1 MEKQMHNINNIN
13 NLFEKSLTDIESK
26 MKELFINK
34 IKIKENIKSIKHY
47 ENKNILL
54 DNVIRDKK
62 AELNILKQLL
72 LLKEKK
78 KLNFDFII
86 SKYLSHILGSN
97 NINNNIN
104 QDILNKRRVNSLLE
118 GFNNEFNYYLNLNK
132 VKTKKKLHRYN
143 SDLFNKE
150 LLKKNQEDIMKLNID
165 KNNVKN
171 INNDSKNKMRNIS
184 QKYIKSDYNKINY
197 KGNKNLKKS
206 RENLE
211 YYFIQNMKE
220 KKGKIDYI
228 SFVKLIFL
236 KINMH
241 KNINNKDIFYELL
254 NLYKISK
261 LKDLFDFNSIKRIIF
276 LRIKQIMIKS
286 GEIYNL
292 SKKVEILEDNSFLQ
306 NINLKKEYDSE
317 YNRTKIKEYKNEL
330 KVIQNINNEIN
341 DIYSKI
347 NDYID
352 EINNM
357 IN

>member
-1 MEKQMHNINNIN
+1 MHNINNIN

-78 KLNFDFII
+78 KLNFDFIT

-165 KNNVKN
+165 KNTVKN

-197 KGNKNLKKS
+197 EGNKNLKKS

-241 KNINNKDIFYELL
+241 KNINNKGIFYELL

-352 EINNM
+352 EINNLD
-357 IN
+357 

>member
-1 MEKQMHNINNIN
+1 MEKQMNNIN
-13 NLFEKSLTDIESK
+13 NLFEKSLKDIESK

-34 IKIKENIKSIKHY
+34 IKIKENIKSIKYY
-47 ENKNILL
+47 ENKNIFL
-54 DNVIRDKK
+54 DNAIQDKK

-97 NINNNIN
+97 NKNNNAN
-104 QDILNKRRVNSLLE
+104 QDMINKRRVNSLLE

-150 LLKKNQEDIMKLNID
+150 LLKKNQEDIMRLKID
-165 KNNVKN
+165 KNNNNN
-171 INNDSKNKMRNIS
+171 IINDRGNKVRNIS
-184 QKYIKSDYNKINY
+184 QKYIKNNYNIINY
-197 KGNKNLKKS
+197 EGNKNLKKS

-228 SFVKLIFL
+228 SFVKLLFL
-236 KINMH
+236 KLNRY
-241 KNINNKDIFYELL
+241 KNENNENIFYKLVSI
-254 NLYKISK
+254 YKINK
-261 LKDLFDFNSIKRIIF
+261 LKDLLDYMHIKKLIILRIIEVM
-276 LRIKQIMIKS
+276 LKS
-286 GEIYNL
+286 NEKYIL
-292 SKKVEILEDNSFLQ
+292 SKNEEIMEDNSFLQ
-306 NINLKKEYDSE
+306 NTDLKKEYDSE
-317 YNRTKIKEYKNEL
+317 YNKNKIQEYKKDLNEL
-330 KVIQNINNEIN
+330 ENINNEIG

-352 EINNM
+352 IINKVE
-357 IN
+357 

>member
-1 MEKQMHNINNIN
+1 MEKQMNNIN
-13 NLFEKSLTDIESK
+13 NLFEKSFKDIESK

-34 IKIKENIKSIKHY
+34 IKIKENIKSIKYH
-47 ENKNILL
+47 ENKNIYL
-54 DNVIRDKK
+54 DNVIQDKR

-97 NINNNIN
+97 NKNNNVN

-150 LLKKNQEDIMKLNID
+150 LLKKNQEDIMKLKVD
-165 KNNVKN
+165 KNNYID
-171 INNDSKNKMRNIS
+171 INNDRNNKMRNIS
-184 QKYIKSDYNKINY
+184 QKFINNKYNIINY
-197 KGNKNLKKS
+197 EGNKNLKKS

-211 YYFIQNMKE
+211 YHFIQNMKL

-228 SFVKLIFL
+228 SFVKLIIL
-236 KINMH
+236 KINSYKEDNN
-241 KNINNKDIFYELL
+241 KNIFYRLV
-254 NLYKISK
+254 NIYKINK
-261 LKDLFDFNSIKRIIF
+261 LKDLLNFNCIKRLII
-276 LRIKQIMIKS
+276 LRLIQIMVKS
-286 GEIYNL
+286 SEIYIL
-292 SKKVEILEDNSFLQ
+292 SKNEEIIEDNSFLQ

-317 YNRTKIKEYKNEL
+317 YNKNNIQEYKKDLNVLE
-330 KVIQNINNEIN
+330 NINNELN

-352 EINNM
+352 LINEM
-357 IN
+357 E

>member
-1 MEKQMHNINNIN
+1 MEKQMNNIN
-13 NLFEKSLTDIESK
+13 NLFEKSFKDIESK

-34 IKIKENIKSIKHY
+34 IKIKENIKSIKYH
-47 ENKNILL
+47 ENKNIYL
-54 DNVIRDKK
+54 DNVIQDKR

-86 SKYLSHILGSN
+86 SKYLSHIFGSN
-97 NINNNIN
+97 NKNNNVN

-150 LLKKNQEDIMKLNID
+150 LLKKNQEDIMKLKVD
-165 KNNVKN
+165 KNNYID
-171 INNDSKNKMRNIS
+171 INNDRNNKMRNIS
-184 QKYIKSDYNKINY
+184 QKFINNKYNIINY
-197 KGNKNLKKS
+197 EGNKNLKKS

-211 YYFIQNMKE
+211 YHFIQNMKL

-228 SFVKLIFL
+228 SFVKLIIL
-236 KINMH
+236 KINSY
-241 KNINNKDIFYELL
+241 KDDNNKTIFYRLV
-254 NLYKISK
+254 NIYKISK
-261 LKDLFDFNSIKRIIF
+261 LKDLLNFNCIKRLII
-276 LRIKQIMIKS
+276 LRLIQIMVKS
-286 GEIYNL
+286 SEIYIL
-292 SKKVEILEDNSFLQ
+292 SKNEEIIEDNSFLQ

-317 YNRTKIKEYKNEL
+317 YNKNNIQEYKKDLNVLE
-330 KVIQNINNEIN
+330 NINNELN

-347 NDYID
+347 NDYINL
-352 EINNM
+352 INEM
-357 IN
+357 E

>member
-1 MEKQMHNINNIN
+1 MNNIN
-13 NLFEKSLTDIESK
+13 ILFEKSFKDIESK

-34 IKIKENIKSIKHY
+34 IKIKENIKSIKYY
-47 ENKNILL
+47 ENKNIFL
-54 DNVIRDKK
+54 DNVIQDKR

-97 NINNNIN
+97 NKNNNVN

-150 LLKKNQEDIMKLNID
+150 LLKKNQEDIMKLKID
-165 KNNVKN
+165 KNSNNN
-171 INNDSKNKMRNIS
+171 INNDQSNKMRNIS
-184 QKYIKSDYNKINY
+184 QNYIKSNYNIINY
-197 KGNKNLKKS
+197 EGNKNLKKS

-236 KINMH
+236 KINSYKNENN
-241 KNINNKDIFYELL
+241 KNIFYKLVS
-254 NLYKISK
+254 LYKINK
-261 LKDLFDFNSIKRIIF
+261 LKDLLNYMNIKKIIIFRIIQVM
-276 LRIKQIMIKS
+276 LKS
-286 GEIYNL
+286 NEIYIL
-292 SKKVEILEDNSFLQ
+292 SKNEEIIEDNSFLQ
-306 NINLKKEYDSE
+306 NENLKKEYDSE
-317 YNRTKIKEYKNEL
+317 YNKNRIQEYKKDLNEL
-330 KVIQNINNEIN
+330 QNINNELS

-352 EINNM
+352 IIDKME
-357 IN
+357 

>member
-1 MEKQMHNINNIN
+1 MEKQMHHINNIN
-13 NLFEKSLTDIESK
+13 NLFEKSLSDIESK

-78 KLNFDFII
+78 KLNFDFIA

-228 SFVKLIFL
+228 
-236 KINMH
+236 
-241 KNINNKDIFYELL
+241 FYELL

-352 EINNM
+352 EINNFD
-357 IN
+357 

>member
-1 MEKQMHNINNIN
+1 MEKQMNNIN
-13 NLFEKSLTDIESK
+13 NLFEKSLKDIESK

-34 IKIKENIKSIKHY
+34 IKIKENIKSIKYH
-47 ENKNILL
+47 ENKNIYL
-54 DNVIRDKK
+54 DNVIQDKR

-97 NINNNIN
+97 NKNNNVN

-150 LLKKNQEDIMKLNID
+150 LLKKNQEDIMKLKVD
-165 KNNVKN
+165 KNNYID
-171 INNDSKNKMRNIS
+171 INNDRNNKMRNIS
-184 QKYIKSDYNKINY
+184 QKFINNKYNIINY
-197 KGNKNLKKS
+197 EGNKNLKKS

-211 YYFIQNMKE
+211 YHFIQNMKL

-228 SFVKLIFL
+228 SFVKLIIL
-236 KINMH
+236 KINSY
-241 KNINNKDIFYELL
+241 KDDNNKTIFYRLV
-254 NLYKISK
+254 NIYKINK
-261 LKDLFDFNSIKRIIF
+261 LKDLLNFNCIKRLII
-276 LRIKQIMIKS
+276 LRLIQIMVKS
-286 GEIYNL
+286 SEIYIL
-292 SKKVEILEDNSFLQ
+292 SKNEEIIEDNSFLQ

-317 YNRTKIKEYKNEL
+317 YNKNNIQEYKKDLNALE
-330 KVIQNINNEIN
+330 NINNELN

-352 EINNM
+352 LINEM
-357 IN
+357 E

>member
-1 MEKQMHNINNIN
+1 MEKQMNNIN
-13 NLFEKSLTDIESK
+13 NLFEKSFKDIESK

-47 ENKNILL
+47 ENKNIYL
-54 DNVIRDKK
+54 DNVIQDKR

-97 NINNNIN
+97 NKNNNVN
-104 QDILNKRRVNSLLE
+104 QDILNKRRVNLLLE

-150 LLKKNQEDIMKLNID
+150 LLKKNQEDIMKLKVD
-165 KNNVKN
+165 KNNYID
-171 INNDSKNKMRNIS
+171 INNDRNNKMRNIS
-184 QKYIKSDYNKINY
+184 QKFINNKYNIINY
-197 KGNKNLKKS
+197 EGNKNLKKS

-211 YYFIQNMKE
+211 YHFIQNMKL

-228 SFVKLIFL
+228 SFVKLIIL
-236 KINMH
+236 KINSY
-241 KNINNKDIFYELL
+241 KDDNNKTIFYRLV
-254 NLYKISK
+254 NIYKINK
-261 LKDLFDFNSIKRIIF
+261 LKDLLNFNCIKRLII
-276 LRIKQIMIKS
+276 LRLIQIMVKS
-286 GEIYNL
+286 SEIYIL
-292 SKKVEILEDNSFLQ
+292 SKNEEIIEDNSFLQ

-317 YNRTKIKEYKNEL
+317 YNKNKILEYKKDLNALE
-330 KVIQNINNEIN
+330 NINNELN

-352 EINNM
+352 LINEM
-357 IN
+357 E

>member
-1 MEKQMHNINNIN
+1 MHNINNIN

-78 KLNFDFII
+78 KLNFDFIT

-241 KNINNKDIFYELL
+241 KNINNKGIFYELL
-254 NLYKISK
+254 NLYKKSK
-261 LKDLFDFNSIKRIIF
+261 LKDLFDFNSTKRIF
-276 LRIKQIMIKS
+276 FSRIKQIMIKS

-352 EINNM
+352 EINNLD
-357 IN
+357 

>member
-1 MEKQMHNINNIN
+1 MEKQMNNIN
-13 NLFEKSLTDIESK
+13 NLFEKSFKDIESK

-34 IKIKENIKSIKHY
+34 IKIKENIKSIKYH
-47 ENKNILL
+47 ENKNIYL
-54 DNVIRDKK
+54 DNVIQDKR

-97 NINNNIN
+97 NKNNNVN

-150 LLKKNQEDIMKLNID
+150 LLKKNQEDIMKLKVD
-165 KNNVKN
+165 KNNYID
-171 INNDSKNKMRNIS
+171 INNDRNNKMRNIS
-184 QKYIKSDYNKINY
+184 QKFINNKYNIINY
-197 KGNKNLKKS
+197 EGNKNLKKS

-211 YYFIQNMKE
+211 YHFIQNMKL

-228 SFVKLIFL
+228 SFVKLIIL
-236 KINMH
+236 KINSY
-241 KNINNKDIFYELL
+241 KDDNNKTIFYRLV
-254 NLYKISK
+254 NIYKISK
-261 LKDLFDFNSIKRIIF
+261 LKDLLNFNCIKRLII
-276 LRIKQIMIKS
+276 LRLIQIMVKS
-286 GEIYNL
+286 SEIYIL
-292 SKKVEILEDNSFLQ
+292 SKNEEIIEDNSFLQ

-317 YNRTKIKEYKNEL
+317 YNKNNIQEYKKDLNVLE
-330 KVIQNINNEIN
+330 NINNELN

-347 NDYID
+347 NDYINL
-352 EINNM
+352 INEM
-357 IN
+357 E

>member
-1 MEKQMHNINNIN
+1 MNNIN
-13 NLFEKSLTDIESK
+13 NLFSKSFKDIESK

-34 IKIKENIKSIKHY
+34 IKIKENIKSIKYY
-47 ENKNILL
+47 ENKNTFI
-54 DNVIRDKK
+54 DNVIQDKK

-97 NINNNIN
+97 NKNNNVN
-104 QDILNKRRVNSLLE
+104 QDIINKRRVNSLLE

-143 SDLFNKE
+143 SDLFNRE
-150 LLKKNQEDIMKLNID
+150 LLKKNQEDIMKLKVDKNID
-165 KNNVKN
+165 NNN
-171 INNDSKNKMRNIS
+171 TNNNRTNKMRNIS
-184 QKYIKSDYNKINY
+184 QNYIKSNYNIINY
-197 KGNKNLKKS
+197 EGNKNLKKS

-211 YYFIQNMKE
+211 YFFIQNMKE

-236 KINMH
+236 KLNSYKNEIN
-241 KNINNKDIFYELL
+241 KNIFEQLVGI
-254 NLYKISK
+254 YKINK
-261 LKDLFDFNSIKRIIF
+261 LKDFLDYKQIKKLIF
-276 LRIKQIMIKS
+276 LRIIQVMLKS
-286 GEIYNL
+286 SEKYIL
-292 SKKVEILEDNSFLQ
+292 SKNEEILEDNSFLQ
-306 NINLKKEYDSE
+306 NTYLKKEYDSE
-317 YNRTKIKEYKNEL
+317 YNKNKIQEYKKDLNALE
-330 KVIQNINNEIN
+330 NINNEIS

-352 EINNM
+352 IINKM
-357 IN
+357 E